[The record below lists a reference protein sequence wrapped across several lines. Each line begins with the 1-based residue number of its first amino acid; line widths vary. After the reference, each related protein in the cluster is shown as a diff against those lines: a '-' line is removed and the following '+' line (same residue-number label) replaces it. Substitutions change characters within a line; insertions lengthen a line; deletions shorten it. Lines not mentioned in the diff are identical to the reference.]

1 MPFCLINV
9 EGGTILIVVWKMNT
23 IPTLEKG
30 GINISNCSYYM
41 NSREESQDIQYLDIG
56 CNNHTIESKTT
67 SSENLEDNF

>member
-1 MPFCLINV
+1 
-9 EGGTILIVVWKMNT
+9 MNT